1 MLGLLDLRER
11 GERLEPSRFESDPTV
26 TETVRG
32 ILQRV
37 RDQGDPVLIELAQR
51 FDGADLSS
59 LIAGDGEFARAE
71 ADTPADLRGA
81 LDSLIARLHDL
92 HGRQLPPEWWDERDG
107 VRFGEVVSGMSV
119 VDAIYPGYGETPD
132 QGRITAEGNSYLKAQ
147 FPRLDFIKKATVTK

>member
-51 FDGADLSS
+51 FDGADLSIPDRRPTTS
-59 LIAGDGEFARAE
+59 SPGPKPTHRRTSAARS
-71 ADTPADLRGA
+71 TR
-81 LDSLIARLHDL
+81 
-92 HGRQLPPEWWDERDG
+92 
-107 VRFGEVVSGMSV
+107 
-119 VDAIYPGYGETPD
+119 
-132 QGRITAEGNSYLKAQ
+132 
-147 FPRLDFIKKATVTK
+147 